1 MLNQRRDAGRKGG
14 KVGTTTY
21 VEELTDKQREQRNQR
36 RRDIKQA
43 SDKHRYRIQKDK
55 VLASRYRIDRILISF
70 CSRYDIFPLVSR
82 LSLLHW

>member
-55 VLASRYRIDRILISF
+55 EKMEQRKYDREINDLF
-70 CSRYDIFPLVSR
+70 G
-82 LSLLHW
+82 